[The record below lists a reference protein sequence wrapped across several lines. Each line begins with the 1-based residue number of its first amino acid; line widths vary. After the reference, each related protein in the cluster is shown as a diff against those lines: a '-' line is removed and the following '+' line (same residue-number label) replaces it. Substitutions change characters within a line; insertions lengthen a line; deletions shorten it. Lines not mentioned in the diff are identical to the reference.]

1 MAQPR
6 KKCPVDIVAANAIFM
21 QMARNLLFTI
31 FVCFAIITDSI
42 ITFDIKETTME
53 KVRIQDDLYTYVNQ
67 AKLEELVI
75 PDDMPTAGGFSA
87 LSQDVE
93 KLMIGEFNGM
103 CKAASY
109 PNEHLERACTLFT
122 LAKDVKRKKKHG
134 IKPALKHL
142 SILKK
147 LSTMRGYNLH
157 AKELILKNIEMPLNI
172 MVEANMKDT
181 THHCVMIQGASVIL
195 PDVSYYK
202 NEQQRDMMLGMWSG
216 FAKQVLAIA
225 GHSEEEA
232 DALIRDT
239 LTFDALIAK
248 YAKSQEEWSEYVK
261 MYNPMKTGRVAGMVK
276 PLNLKKLL
284 KDIFGFVPEEII
296 VTEPRYFKN
305 FKEIFNQDTFEA
317 YKNWAYVVTL
327 MGSCSLLSEE
337 LRDLGGAFRRAIS
350 GIAATS
356 SPEKFAYQLASSMY
370 SEPVGLYYGE
380 KYFGEEA
387 KKDITEIVQQIVATY
402 QKRIATNDILEQA
415 TKDKAILKLSKMGL
429 KLAYPD
435 RVEAI
440 YDKLVFDGRKSLFEV
455 VTSLRKIRMEENFA
469 KLDKEVDRTHWAMPG
484 HMVNACYDP
493 FVNDITFPAAILQA
507 PFYSIHQ
514 TRSEN
519 LGGIGAVIGHEISHA
534 FDSNG
539 AKCDE
544 LGNLNNWWTKADER
558 KFNKKV
564 NAMIKQFDGIQLP
577 WGTVNGK
584 FTVSENIADNG
595 GMAVTL
601 DIMSHTE
608 GVSFEEYFA
617 NWARVWCQKAK
628 PEYQALLL
636 QVDVHGPCYL
646 RANMPPRNFPE
657 WYETFQ
663 VKKSD
668 KMYIAPSKRVVIW

>member
-1 MAQPR
+1 MTVSER
-6 KKCPVDIVAANAIFM
+6 KIN
-21 QMARNLLFTI
+21 
-31 FVCFAIITDSI
+31 
-42 ITFDIKETTME
+42 ME
-53 KVRIQDDLYTYVNQ
+53 KLRIQDDLYTYVNQ
-67 AKLEELVI
+67 ANLDELVI
-75 PDDMPTAGGFSA
+75 PDDMPVAGGFAA
-87 LSQDVE
+87 LGTDVE
-93 KLMIGEFNGM
+93 KLMIGEFNDM
-103 CKAASY
+103 CASAAY
-109 PNEHLERACTLFT
+109 PNEHLARACTLFK

-134 IKPALKHL
+134 IKPVLKHL
-142 SILKK
+142 AILKK
-147 LSTMRGYNLH
+147 LGTVRSFNLH
-157 AKELILKNIEMPLNI
+157 TKELVLKDIAMPLNI
-172 MVEANMKDT
+172 MVEPNMKDT
-181 THHCVMIQGASVIL
+181 THHCVMVQGASVIL

-202 NEQQRDMMLGMWSG
+202 NEQQRDALLGMWSG

-225 GHSEEEA
+225 GHSEEDV

-239 LTFDALIAK
+239 LAFDALVAK
-248 YAKSQEEWSEYVK
+248 YAKSQEEWSEYTK
-261 MYNPMKTGRVAGMVK
+261 MYNPMKTGRLAGMVK

-284 KDIFGFVPEEII
+284 TDLLGELPDEII
-296 VTEPRYFKN
+296 VAEPRYFKN
-305 FKEIFNQDTFEA
+305 FKEIFNPDTFEM

-337 LRDLGGAFRRAIS
+337 LRDLGGGFRRALS
-350 GIAATS
+350 GIAAVS
-356 SPEKFAYQLASSMY
+356 SPEKFAYQLSSSMY

-387 KKDITEIVQQIVATY
+387 KKDITEIVEQIVATY
-402 QKRIATNDILEQA
+402 QKRIAENDILEQS

-435 RVEAI
+435 RVEEI
-440 YDKLVFDGRKSLFEV
+440 YSKLIFDESKSLFDIV
-455 VTSLRKIRMEENFA
+455 SSLRRIRLEENFS
-469 KLDKEVDRTHWAMPG
+469 KLNKEVDRTHWAMPG

-493 FVNDITFPAAILQA
+493 FVNDITFPAAILQP
-507 PFYSIHQ
+507 PFYSINQ

-564 NAMIKQFDGIQLP
+564 NAMIRQFDGIELP

-601 DIMSHTE
+601 DIMSRTE
-608 GVSFEEYFA
+608 GASFEEYFT

-657 WYETFQ
+657 WYAAFN
-663 VKKSD
+663 VKKTD
-668 KMYIAPSKRVVIW
+668 GMYLAPSKRVVIW

>member
-1 MAQPR
+1 M
-6 KKCPVDIVAANAIFM
+6 D
-21 QMARNLLFTI
+21 
-31 FVCFAIITDSI
+31 
-42 ITFDIKETTME
+42 

-67 AKLEELVI
+67 AKLDELVI
-75 PDDMPTAGGFSA
+75 PDDMPVAGGFAA
-87 LSQDVE
+87 LGTDVE
-93 KLMIGEFNGM
+93 KLMIGEFNAM
-103 CKAASY
+103 CKDGVY
-109 PNEHLERACTLFT
+109 PNAHLERACTLYT

-134 IKPALKHL
+134 IKPVLKNL
-142 SILKK
+142 AILKK
-147 LSTMRGYNLH
+147 LGSMRSYNLH
-157 AKELILKNIEMPLNI
+157 AKELILRSIEMPLNI
-172 MVEANMKDT
+172 MVEPNMKDT
-181 THHCVMIQGASVIL
+181 THHCVMMQGASVIL

-202 NEQQRDMMLGMWSG
+202 NEQQRDQLLNLWSG
-216 FAKQVLAIA
+216 FAKQVLAKA
-225 GHSEEEA
+225 GHSDEECGT
-232 DALIRDT
+232 LIQDT
-239 LTFDALIAK
+239 LAFDALIAK
-248 YAKSQEEWSEYVK
+248 YAKSQEEWSEYTK
-261 MYNPMKTGRVAGMVK
+261 MYNSMRTGRVAGMVK

-284 KDIFGFVPEEII
+284 KDIFGYVPDEII
-296 VTEPRYFKN
+296 VAEPRYFKN
-305 FKEIFNQDTFEA
+305 FKKIFNQDTFEI
-317 YKNWAYVVTL
+317 YKNWAYVVSL
-327 MGSCSLLSEE
+327 MDSCSLLSED
-337 LRDLGGAFRRAIS
+337 LRDLGGAFRRALS
-350 GIAATS
+350 GIAAAS
-356 SPEKFAYQLASSMY
+356 SAEKFAYQLASGMY

-387 KKDITEIVQQIVATY
+387 KKDITEIVKQIVATY
-402 QKRIATNDILEQA
+402 QKRIANNDILEQT

-435 RVEAI
+435 RVEEI
-440 YDKLVFDGRKSLFEV
+440 YSKLIFDESKSLFDIV
-455 VTSLRKIRMEENFA
+455 STLRKIRMENNFS
-469 KLDKEVDRTHWAMPG
+469 KLGKEVDRTHWAMPG

-493 FVNDITFPAAILQA
+493 FVNDITFPAAILQP
-507 PFYSIHQ
+507 PFYSINQ

-544 LGNLNNWWTKADER
+544 YGNLNNWWTKADER

-564 NAMIKQFDGIQLP
+564 NAMIKQFDGIKLP

-601 DIMSHTE
+601 DIMSNTE

-657 WYETFQ
+657 WYDTFN
-663 VKKSD
+663 VTKRD
-668 KMYIAPSKRVVIW
+668 GMYLAPSKRVVIW

>member
-1 MAQPR
+1 
-6 KKCPVDIVAANAIFM
+6 
-21 QMARNLLFTI
+21 
-31 FVCFAIITDSI
+31 
-42 ITFDIKETTME
+42 ME
-53 KVRIQDDLYTYVNQ
+53 KIRIQDDLYTYVNQ

-75 PDDMPTAGGFSA
+75 PEDMPVAGGFA
-87 LSQDVE
+87 TLGTDVE
-93 KLMIGEFNGM
+93 KLMIGEFNTM
-103 CKAASY
+103 CESAAY

-134 IKPALKHL
+134 IKPALKNL
-142 SILKK
+142 AVLKK
-147 LSTMRGYNLH
+147 LGTMRSYNNH
-157 AKELILKNIEMPLNI
+157 AKELILKDINMPLNI

-202 NEQQRDMMLGMWSG
+202 NEQQRDAMLGMWSG

-225 GHSEEEA
+225 GHSEEEQEN
-232 DALIRDT
+232 LIRDT
-239 LTFDALIAK
+239 LAFDALIAQ
-248 YAKSQEEWSEYVK
+248 YAKSQEEWSEYTK
-261 MYNPMKTGRVAGMVK
+261 MYNPMKIGRVAGMVK

-284 KDIFGFVPEEII
+284 TELFGFVPEEII
-296 VTEPRYFKN
+296 VTEPRYFKH
-305 FKEIFNQDTFEA
+305 FKEIFNPDTFDM
-317 YKNWAYVVTL
+317 YKNWAYVTTL
-327 MGSCSLLSEE
+327 LGNCSLLSEE
-337 LRDLGGAFRRAIS
+337 LRDLGGAFRRALS
-350 GIAATS
+350 GIAAVS
-356 SPEKFAYQLASSMY
+356 SPEKYAYQLASYLY

-387 KKDITEIVQQIVATY
+387 KKDIIDIVQQIVATY
-402 QKRIATNDILEQA
+402 QKRIAANDILEPA
-415 TKDKAILKLSKMGL
+415 TKEKAILKLNKMGL
-429 KLAYPD
+429 KMAYPD
-435 RVEAI
+435 RVEAL
-440 YDKLVFDGRKSLFEV
+440 YDKLVFDKSKSLFEIV
-455 VTSLRKIRMEENFA
+455 SALKKIRMEENFA
-469 KLDKEVDRTHWAMPG
+469 KLTEEVDRSHWAMPG

-493 FVNDITFPAAILQA
+493 FVNDITFPAAILQP

-544 LGNLNNWWTKADER
+544 LGNLNNWWTKADEK

-564 NAMIKQFDGIQLP
+564 NAMIKQFDGIELP

-601 DIMSHTE
+601 DIMSRTE

-636 QVDVHGPCYL
+636 QVDVHGPNYL

-657 WYETFQ
+657 WYETFN
-663 VKKSD
+663 VKKKD
-668 KMYIAPSKRVVIW
+668 GMYLAPSKRVVIW

>member
-1 MAQPR
+1 
-6 KKCPVDIVAANAIFM
+6 
-21 QMARNLLFTI
+21 
-31 FVCFAIITDSI
+31 
-42 ITFDIKETTME
+42 ME
-53 KVRIQDDLYTYVNQ
+53 KIRIQDDLYTYVNQ

-75 PDDMPTAGGFSA
+75 PDDMPVAGGFAA
-87 LSQDVE
+87 LGLDVE
-93 KLMIGEFNGM
+93 KLMIGEFNTM
-103 CKAASY
+103 CKENSY
-109 PNEHLERACTLFT
+109 PNAYLESACKLYM

-134 IKPALKHL
+134 IKPALKNL
-142 SILKK
+142 AILKK
-147 LSTMRGYNLH
+147 LGTLRGYNLH
-157 AKELILKNIEMPLNI
+157 LKELLFKGIELPLNI
-172 MVEANMKDT
+172 MVEPNMKDT
-181 THHCVMIQGASVIL
+181 THHCVMVQGPSVIL
-195 PDVSYYK
+195 PDASYYAEGK
-202 NEQQRDMMLGMWSG
+202 EQQRDQLLALWCG
-216 FAKQVLAIA
+216 FARQVLAIA
-225 GHSEEEA
+225 GHDEA
-232 DALIRDT
+232 ECDALIKDT
-239 LTFDALIAK
+239 LAFDALVAK
-248 YAKSQEEWSEYVK
+248 FVKSQEEWSEYTK
-261 MYNPMKTGRVAGMVK
+261 MYNPMRTGRLAGMVK

-284 KDIFGFVPEEII
+284 SDLFGYVPEEII
-296 VTEPRYFKN
+296 VAEPRYFKN
-305 FKEIFNQDTFEA
+305 FKEVFNADTFA
-317 YKNWAYVVTL
+317 LYKNWAYVTTL
-327 MGSCSLLSEE
+327 MGSCNLLSEE
-337 LRDLGGAFRRAIS
+337 LRDLGGAFFRALS
-350 GIAATS
+350 GTAAAPS
-356 SPEKFAYQLASSMY
+356 AEKFAYQLSSGMY

-387 KKDITEIVQQIVATY
+387 KKDITEIVKQIVATY
-402 QKRIATNDILEQA
+402 QKRIAENDILTQA
-415 TKDKAILKLSKMGL
+415 TKEKAILKLSKMGL

-435 RVEAI
+435 RVEEI
-440 YDKLVFDGRKSLFEV
+440 YSKLVFDESKSLFDIV
-455 VTSLRKIRMEENFA
+455 SALRKIRMEENFA
-469 KLDKEVDRTHWAMPG
+469 KLGKEVDRTHWAMPG

-564 NAMIKQFDGIQLP
+564 KAMVEQFDGIELP
-577 WGTVNGK
+577 WGVCNGK

-601 DIMSHTE
+601 DIMSHSE

-657 WYETFQ
+657 WYTTFK
-663 VKKSD
+663 VKKTD
-668 KMYIAPSKRVVIW
+668 GMYLAPSKRVVIW

>member
-1 MAQPR
+1 LTVSER
-6 KKCPVDIVAANAIFM
+6 KIN
-21 QMARNLLFTI
+21 
-31 FVCFAIITDSI
+31 
-42 ITFDIKETTME
+42 ME
-53 KVRIQDDLYTYVNQ
+53 KLRIQDDLYTYVNQ
-67 AKLEELVI
+67 AKLDELVI
-75 PDDMPTAGGFSA
+75 PDDMPVAGGFAA
-87 LSQDVE
+87 LGTDVE

-103 CKAASY
+103 CASAAY
-109 PNEHLERACTLFT
+109 PNEHLARACTLFK

-134 IKPALKHL
+134 IKPVLKHL
-142 SILKK
+142 AILKK
-147 LSTMRGYNLH
+147 LGTVRSFNLH
-157 AKELILKNIEMPLNI
+157 TKELVLKDIAMPLNI
-172 MVEANMKDT
+172 MVEPNMKDT

-202 NEQQRDMMLGMWSG
+202 NEQQRDALLGMWSG

-225 GHSEEEA
+225 GHSEEDV

-239 LTFDALIAK
+239 LAFDALVAK
-248 YAKSQEEWSEYVK
+248 YAKSQEEWSEYTK
-261 MYNPMKTGRVAGMVK
+261 MYNPMKTGRLAGMVK

-284 KDIFGFVPEEII
+284 TDLLGELPDEII
-296 VTEPRYFKN
+296 VAEPRYFKN
-305 FKEIFNQDTFEA
+305 FKEIFNPDTFEM

-337 LRDLGGAFRRAIS
+337 LRDLGGGFRRALS
-350 GIAATS
+350 GIAAVS
-356 SPEKFAYQLASSMY
+356 SPEKFAYQLSSSMY

-387 KKDITEIVQQIVATY
+387 KKDITEIVEQIVATY
-402 QKRIATNDILEQA
+402 QKRIAENDILEQS

-435 RVEAI
+435 RVEEI
-440 YDKLVFDGRKSLFEV
+440 YSKLVFDESKSLFDIV
-455 VTSLRKIRMEENFA
+455 STLRRIRLEENFS
-469 KLDKEVDRTHWAMPG
+469 KLNKEVDRTHWAMPG

-493 FVNDITFPAAILQA
+493 FVNDITFPAAILQP
-507 PFYSIHQ
+507 PFYSINQ

-564 NAMIKQFDGIQLP
+564 NAMIRQFDGIELP
-577 WGTVNGK
+577 WGIVNGK

-601 DIMSHTE
+601 DIMSRTE
-608 GVSFEEYFA
+608 GASFEEYFT

-657 WYETFQ
+657 WYAAFN
-663 VKKSD
+663 VKKTD
-668 KMYIAPSKRVVIW
+668 GMYLAPSKRVVIW

>member
-1 MAQPR
+1 
-6 KKCPVDIVAANAIFM
+6 
-21 QMARNLLFTI
+21 
-31 FVCFAIITDSI
+31 
-42 ITFDIKETTME
+42 ME
-53 KVRIQDDLYTYVNQ
+53 KIRIQDDLYTYVNQ
-67 AKLEELVI
+67 QKLDELVI
-75 PDDMPTAGGFSA
+75 PEDMPVAGGFA
-87 LSQDVE
+87 TLGTEVE
-93 KLMIGEFNGM
+93 KLMISEFNAM
-103 CKAASY
+103 CKDASY
-109 PNEHLERACTLFT
+109 PNEYMERACKLFM

-134 IKPALKHL
+134 IKPALKNL

-147 LSTMRGYNLH
+147 VATLRGYNLH
-157 AKELILKNIEMPLNI
+157 TKELMLRGIELPLNI

-181 THHCVMIQGASVIL
+181 THHCVMVSGPSVIL
-195 PDVSYYK
+195 PDASYYR
-202 NEQQRDMMLGMWSG
+202 NEQQRDALLGMWSG
-216 FAKQVLAIA
+216 FAKQVLTIA
-225 GHSEEEA
+225 GHSEEEC
-232 DALIRDT
+232 DQLLKDT
-239 LTFDALIAK
+239 LAFDALLAK
-248 YAKSQEEWSEYVK
+248 FVKSQEEWSEYVK

-284 KDIFGFVPEEII
+284 QDLFGFVPEEII
-296 VTEPRYFKN
+296 VAEPRYFKN
-305 FKEIFNQDTFEA
+305 FKEVFNAETFA
-317 YKNWAYVVTL
+317 SYKSWAYVTGL
-327 MGSCSLLSEE
+327 MGSCSLLTEE

-350 GIAATS
+350 GIAANS
-356 SPEKFAYQLASSMY
+356 SAEKFAYQLASGMY

-435 RVEAI
+435 RVEEI
-440 YDKLVFDGRKSLFEV
+440 YEKLVFDESKSLFDIV
-455 VTSLRKIRMEENFA
+455 SSLRKIRMENNLS
-469 KLDKEVDRTHWAMPG
+469 KLGKEVDRTHWAMPG

-493 FVNDITFPAAILQA
+493 FVNDITFPAAILQP
-507 PFYSIHQ
+507 PFYSLGQ

-577 WGTVNGK
+577 WGVCNGK

-601 DIMSHTE
+601 DIMSNSE

-636 QVDVHGPCYL
+636 QVDVHGPAYL

-657 WYETFQ
+657 WYAAFG
-663 VKKSD
+663 VKKTD
-668 KMYIAPSKRVVIW
+668 GMYLAPSKRVIIW

>member
-1 MAQPR
+1 
-6 KKCPVDIVAANAIFM
+6 
-21 QMARNLLFTI
+21 
-31 FVCFAIITDSI
+31 
-42 ITFDIKETTME
+42 ME
-53 KVRIQDDLYTYVNQ
+53 KIRIQDDLYTYVNQ
-67 AKLEELVI
+67 EKLDELVI
-75 PDDMPTAGGFSA
+75 PADMPVAGGFA
-87 LSQDVE
+87 TLSTDVE
-93 KLMIGEFNGM
+93 KLMISEFNTM
-103 CKAASY
+103 SKEANY
-109 PNEHLERACTLFT
+109 PNEHLARACTLFA

-134 IKPALKHL
+134 IKPALKNL

-147 LSTMRGYNLH
+147 LNSLRGYNLH
-157 AKELILKNIEMPLNI
+157 AKELILKGISMPVSI
-172 MVEANMKDT
+172 AVEPNMKDT
-181 THHCVMIQGASVIL
+181 THHCVMIQGPGVIL
-195 PDVSYYK
+195 PDASYYAEGK
-202 NEQQRDMMLGMWSG
+202 EQQRDMLLNLWSG
-216 FAKQVLAIA
+216 SAKQVLSIA
-225 GHSEEEA
+225 GHSEEEVEK
-232 DALIRDT
+232 LIQDT
-239 LTFDALIAK
+239 LAFDALVAK
-248 YAKSQEEWSEYVK
+248 YVKSNEEWSEYTK

-284 KDIFGFVPEEII
+284 TDLFGFVPEEII
-296 VTEPRYFKN
+296 VAEPRYFKH
-305 FKEIFNQDTFEA
+305 FKEVFNQDTFEM
-317 YKNWAYVVTL
+317 YKNWAYVLTL
-327 MGSCSLLSEE
+327 MNGCSLLSEE
-337 LRDLGGAFRRAIS
+337 LRDLGGAFYRALS
-350 GIAATS
+350 GIAAVS
-356 SPEKFAYQLASSMY
+356 SAEKFAYQLASGMY

-387 KKDITEIVQQIVATY
+387 KKDIIDIVRQIVATY

-415 TKDKAILKLSKMGL
+415 TKDKAILKLSKMGI
-429 KLAYPD
+429 KMGYPD
-435 RVEAI
+435 RVEDL
-440 YDKLVFDGRKSLFEV
+440 YTKLVFDESKSLYDIV
-455 VTSLRKIRMEENFA
+455 RSLKQIRMEENFA
-469 KLDKEVDRTHWAMPG
+469 KLGQEVDRSHWAMPG

-493 FVNDITFPAAILQA
+493 FVNDITFPAAILQP

-544 LGNLNNWWTKADER
+544 LGNLNNWWTKSDER

-564 NAMIKQFDGIQLP
+564 NAMIRQFDGIELP

-601 DIMSHTE
+601 DIMSNSE
-608 GVSFEEYFA
+608 NVSFEEYFS

-636 QVDVHGPCYL
+636 QVDVHGPAYL

-657 WYETFQ
+657 WYAAFG

-668 KMYIAPSKRVVIW
+668 KMYLAPSKRVVIW